1 MASEK
6 ITAKKLQELIQKQLS
21 RYQGIRIADATNR
34 QIYEAVCLVVR
45 DILVNK
51 RLDFKHEI
59 RAQKKKQ
66 VYYMSMEFLL
76 GRSLKNHLYNLGLTE
91 TMTEVLDGMGID
103 INDLMECEPDAGLGN
118 GGLGR
123 LAAAYMDAL
132 TSEEY
137 PACGFSIRYDYGIF
151 RQRIVDGWQMEN
163 PDTWLKEG
171 GDVWL
176 APRPEETF
184 EVHFGGKV
192 SESWENGVCKINH
205 TGYTTVLA
213 EAYDMHI
220 SGYHTKAVNRIR
232 LWAAKSPVDL
242 DMELFSKGEYLKACE
257 TKA

>member
-163 PDTWLKEG
+163 PDTFL
-171 GDVWL
+171 
-176 APRPEETF
+176 
-184 EVHFGGKV
+184 
-192 SESWENGVCKINH
+192 
-205 TGYTTVLA
+205 
-213 EAYDMHI
+213 
-220 SGYHTKAVNRIR
+220 
-232 LWAAKSPVDL
+232 
-242 DMELFSKGEYLKACE
+242 
-257 TKA
+257 